1 MATQP
6 QLNLNQFSQQAVVGQ
21 LALGLT
27 GSPTI
32 AIQAVVS
39 ATGSPSL
46 SPGQA
51 VKFDTTI
58 TTNPTGLPPIVAC
71 AQNAY
76 ADGYI
81 IYDVKLGGT
90 LTVGTKVQIMLQG
103 VMWVLADGTVQSGN
117 ALQDDATDIALELYA
132 TTGAFSRG
140 VSLDFA
146 TVGQLFRAFLSPEPN
161 KAAQIAAHA

>member
-6 QLNLNQFSQQAVVGQ
+6 QLNLNQFSQQPVVGQ
-21 LALGLT
+21 LAMGLN
-27 GSPTI
+27 GSPTV

-51 VKFDTTI
+51 IMFDTTV
-58 TTNPTGLPPIVAC
+58 TTSPTGVPPIVA
-71 AQNAY
+71 ASATQY

-90 LTVGTKVQIMLQG
+90 LTSGTFVQIMLQG
-103 VMWVLADGTVQSGN
+103 IMWMLAEGTIDSGS
-117 ALQDDATDIALELYA
+117 ALQDGADVGGVAVFA
-132 TTGAFSRG
+132 TTSDYPRG
-140 VSLDFA
+140 TSLDYG
-146 TVGQLFRAFLSPEPN
+146 TVGQLVRAFLTPATV
-161 KAAQIAAHA
+161 KAAQASAHA